1 MHATIDGGNFNGKFT
16 KRCSIQCVFR
26 YWYFISV
33 RCRLQIRQAP
43 DSTIDVEGWKKNMNT
58 EVSAA
63 FENSFVFEVPR
74 KKKRRQ
80 KFLKLRGEVA
90 DCGVSEN

>member
-1 MHATIDGGNFNGKFT
+1 
-16 KRCSIQCVFR
+16 
-26 YWYFISV
+26 
-33 RCRLQIRQAP
+33 
-43 DSTIDVEGWKKNMNT
+43 MNT